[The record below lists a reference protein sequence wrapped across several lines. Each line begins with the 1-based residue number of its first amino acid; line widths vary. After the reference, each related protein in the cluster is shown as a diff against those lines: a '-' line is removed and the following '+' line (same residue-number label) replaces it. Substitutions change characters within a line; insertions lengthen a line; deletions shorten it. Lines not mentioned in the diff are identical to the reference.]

1 MGKIYRYECRR
12 LLWNQFFVG
21 LIAVLLCYGALVL
34 RDVTILGV
42 SHTAPFSPWS
52 FGDYLCRM
60 LPLLWIGAL
69 FFADLLYL
77 QQGPAGGGA
86 HRGRAHA
93 ACPLYPGPVRRRVHG
108 DGHAGTALYRGSGC
122 VLWADV
128 RLVRLGEPGLS
139 RAGDPPASSGV
150 RPGQRMA
157 AWAAETLAAVCL
169 DGSPR
174 SSGSPAL
181 ARGFGTVGMELRSS
195 AYPLTLEALTRHLR
209 CRDLWSWLSCSCWRL
224 VQCCWRWGKEAEQQN
239 KKAVGKV

>member
-1 MGKIYRYECRR
+1 MESVLCGADRR
-12 LLWNQFFVG
+12 AALLRRPGTAGCDHSGGVPHSAVFPLELWG
-21 LIAVLLCYGALVL
+21 LSLPDAAASVDRGA
-34 RDVTILGV
+34 I
-42 SHTAPFSPWS
+42 FS
-52 FGDYLCRM
+52 
-60 LPLLWIGAL
+60 
-69 FFADLLYL
+69 DLLYL

-108 DGHAGTALYRGSGC
+108 DGHAGAALYRGSGC

-157 AWAAETLAAVCL
+157 AWAAETLAAVWL

-181 ARGFGTVGMELRSS
+181 ARGFGTVGWELLHSLS
-195 AYPLTLEALTRHLR
+195 AHAGGP
-209 CRDLWSWLSCSCWRL
+209 
-224 VQCCWRWGKEAEQQN
+224 
-239 KKAVGKV
+239 